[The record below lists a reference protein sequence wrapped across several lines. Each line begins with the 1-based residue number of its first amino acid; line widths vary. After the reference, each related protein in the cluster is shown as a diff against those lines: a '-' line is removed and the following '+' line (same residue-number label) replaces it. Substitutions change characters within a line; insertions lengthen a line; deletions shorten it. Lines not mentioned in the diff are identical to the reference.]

1 MPRKILQ
8 QSFSFFVLAGLVLSL
23 VFSLPVAAAASPA
36 QSAQTD
42 ISIQVEDALTRQFE
56 TQGSAGYLIYFR
68 SNADLTPASKM
79 GWDER
84 GQFVMD
90 TLQEAARTSQSD
102 VKAYLDKQG
111 VSYQSFWIDN
121 VIAVDSSTSQ
131 VFNQLMSFP
140 EIQSLK
146 ARRTMGV
153 IEPEREPVTEH
164 LFAIESNLTHINAD
178 DVWTMGYEG
187 QGVTIANI
195 DTGVRYTH
203 QAVNAQ
209 YRGNLGGGVYEHNYN
224 WFDPYGDHPTAP
236 ADDNGHGTHTMG
248 TMVGDDGGSNQT
260 GVAPGASWM
269 ACRACDTSN
278 CTDTALLA
286 CAQFVTA
293 PTDLAGANADP
304 AKRPVA
310 VNNSWGDCSTSYD
323 NWYQG
328 VVDAWQ
334 AAGIFPIFSNGNASN
349 CGYSEPPGL
358 NTVGNPARY
367 GNVTGVGSSGQNN
380 GQYATHSNWGPTDNL
395 DTINP
400 NPADPFGAAL
410 KPQVIAPG
418 ENIRSSVNTSDS
430 SYESWAGTSMS
441 APHVTGLIALIVEAA
456 PCLAGEYATIETIL
470 EDTAVAIPYDTGG
483 VPAPPAGNA
492 VNYATGHGEIDALA
506 AVNMALD
513 MCGESVLSG
522 TVTSSATGNP
532 IDGATVDIVNL
543 TTNRHTTTNAAGFY
557 TLNLFDG
564 AYDLTFSKYGYIT
577 QTINDVSLVGA
588 ATQNA
593 ALATAPISTISGVVT
608 DADAGWPVY
617 ARIDIAGYPGDPI
630 FTDPLTGAY
639 SVDLIDA
646 SYTFTVS
653 AMSGGYTDTVAPTVV
668 SGNATEDFTLAVD
681 AAACTAPGYHV
692 VPGAP
697 ISSDGFDTS
706 TAPAFSA
713 NWGTLDVSGTAGDWV
728 TRTTSVHPTS
738 ITPHSAPNMAAFNS
752 YTANTGE
759 STRLYQTSGLDLSA
773 QTSGEVSFWMYHETG
788 YSGDTVQVQVSTD
801 AGLTWNN
808 VGTAVVRDDGT
819 TGWAKHTANI
829 DAYTGAGMTD
839 VRVGFLGTSSYGNDV
854 HIDDMGISTA
864 TVCAPIASTGLVIG
878 AVYDANTSALVM
890 NASVQDAALNTALL
904 IDTSADPAAP
914 DQMYL
919 IAEPA
924 GAVTLTAS
932 ATGYGSDTKSPTV
945 IAGDT
950 VGQDFNLS
958 SPSLS
963 YAPPTL
969 EVTLSLGEST
979 TIPFTLTNNG
989 GQAATFELVERNGG
1003 FTPAS
1008 LRSGQPTVTQA
1019 AGPSLPSARHAP
1031 AKVGFSAPIHSI
1043 NPAAL
1048 LFSEGFE
1055 GGVVPPTGWTEVVTN
1070 ASYNWKITTTGT
1082 PYAGAEAA
1090 DVEYDPALVQQN
1102 EWLLSP
1108 ELNISEGTLSF
1119 WSNGSVYWCRDTY
1132 DNCDLNVWIVVGT
1145 VGGGDDIL
1153 VGKGD
1158 TAWPANWTWA
1168 QSTFDLTSL
1177 LPGGP
1182 VRIGFQYEGAD
1193 GAQVVLDEIVLD
1205 GTEGSLDIPWL
1216 SASPLTGSIP
1226 AGNNQVINVTFD
1238 ASTLTAIGQYDATLR
1253 IMSNDPINPSVA
1265 VPVTLTLT
1273 AGNSAPVINSDGGGA
1288 TASKNVVENTTAV
1301 TTVTATDVDLD
1312 TLTYSISGGADA
1324 ALFSINASTGVLTF
1338 ISAPDFENP
1347 ADVGSNNTY
1356 EVIVQVSDGSLTDTQ
1371 TITVTVTNINEI
1383 LELFLPL
1390 IMR

>member
-42 ISIQVEDALTRQFE
+42 ISIQVENALTRQFE

-90 TLQEAARTSQSD
+90 TLQEAARASQSD

-121 VIAVDSSTSQ
+121 VIVVDSSTSQ

-269 ACRACDTSN
+269 ACRACNTSS
-278 CTDTALLA
+278 CTDAALLA

-367 GNVTGVGSSGQNN
+367 GNVTGVGSSGQSN

-400 NPADPFGAAL
+400 SPADAFGAAL
-410 KPQVIAPG
+410 KPQVVAPG

-441 APHVTGLIALIVEAA
+441 APHVTGLVALIVEAA

-470 EDTAVAIPYDTGG
+470 EDTAVAIPYSTGG
-483 VPAPPAGNA
+483 SPAPPAGNA

-506 AVNMALD
+506 AVNMALGL
-513 MCGESVLSG
+513 CGESILSG

-532 IDGATVDIVNL
+532 IAGATVDIVDL
-543 TTNRHTTTNAAGFY
+543 TTSRHTTTNAAGFY
-557 TLNLFDG
+557 TINLFDG
-564 AYDLTFSKYGYIT
+564 TYDLTFSKYGYVT
-577 QTINDVSLVGA
+577 QTINGVALVGT

-617 ARIDIAGYPGDPI
+617 ARINIAGYPGDPI

-653 AMSGGYTDTVAPTVV
+653 AMSGGYTDTVAPIVV

-681 AAACTAPGYHV
+681 AACTAPGYAYNGFAENFESWPLTGWTIV
-692 VPGAP
+692 DNIVGGSLAWADNDTYGEGNYTGGAGWAATV
-697 ISSDGFDTS
+697 SSDANPYAPYNTELRTPVLNLASLPSLTLQYKANYQDYSTFDALDLDISVNGGTDWTNISHWTTDHGALLGAGENVSVNLTS
-706 TAPAFSA
+706 YATANFMLRWRYYTSEVAPYDWYAEID
-713 NWGTLDVSGTAGDWV
+713 DVSFA
-728 TRTTSVHPTS
+728 
-738 ITPHSAPNMAAFNS
+738 
-752 YTANTGE
+752 
-759 STRLYQTSGLDLSA
+759 
-773 QTSGEVSFWMYHETG
+773 
-788 YSGDTVQVQVSTD
+788 
-801 AGLTWNN
+801 
-808 VGTAVVRDDGT
+808 GT
-819 TGWAKHTANI
+819 T
-829 DAYTGAGMTD
+829 
-839 VRVGFLGTSSYGNDV
+839 
-854 HIDDMGISTA
+854 
-864 TVCAPIASTGLVIG
+864 CAPIASTGLVIG

-890 NASVQDAALNTALL
+890 SASVQDAALNTALL
-904 IDTSADPAAP
+904 IDASADPAAP

-1238 ASTLTAIGQYDATLR
+1238 ASALTAIGQYDATLR

-1312 TLTYSISGGADA
+1312 TLAYSISGGADA